1 MELIIRLIREG
12 GALSFPSA
20 LYGFVWC
27 FTQVIGLLFLLVYLH
42 QFVYIIVGTLV
53 RFKERYVAKTEHTIG
68 IVIAARNES
77 AVIGNL
83 IASVRACD
91 YPQNKVRIFVVA
103 DNCTDDTAELCRG
116 LGCTVF
122 ERSDLTRVGKGYAL
136 HFLFDKLHSDKEFA
150 PLIPEAYIVLDADNL
165 VKPNFISEMNRA
177 YDAGYGMVTSYRNT
191 KNFGANWISAGY
203 GYWFLHE
210 ARHLSNCRRMFR
222 LSCAISGTGF
232 LISADVVREF
242 DNWKFFTLTEDI
254 ECSTAYLLSGRKVG
268 YAPDAELYDEQPVK
282 FSQAWRQRERWSKG
296 FYQVFGK
303 SGAKLVKGCFKSFSC
318 YDILTTIFPALLFSV
333 AMLVVLPVS
342 AIVAACLGDTAA
354 AACAGA
360 GLGYS
365 FAAMYGLMFI
375 ICLTTAVTEWR
386 RIKAPAYKKILY
398 LFTFPFFMA
407 TYIPI
412 SVVALFKKVEW
423 KPIEHTAAITLDD
436 LNSKDGK

>member
-1 MELIIRLIREG
+1 
-12 GALSFPSA
+12 
-20 LYGFVWC
+20 
-27 FTQVIGLLFLLVYLH
+27 
-42 QFVYIIVGTLV
+42 
-53 RFKERYVAKTEHTIG
+53 
-68 IVIAARNES
+68 
-77 AVIGNL
+77 
-83 IASVRACD
+83 
-91 YPQNKVRIFVVA
+91 
-103 DNCTDDTAELCRG
+103 
-116 LGCTVF
+116 
-122 ERSDLTRVGKGYAL
+122 
-136 HFLFDKLHSDKEFA
+136 
-150 PLIPEAYIVLDADNL
+150 
-165 VKPNFISEMNRA
+165 
-177 YDAGYGMVTSYRNT
+177 
-191 KNFGANWISAGY
+191 
-203 GYWFLHE
+203 
-210 ARHLSNCRRMFR
+210 MFR

-254 ECSTAYLLSGRKVG
+254 ECSTAYVLSGRKVG

-303 SGAKLVKGCFKSFSC
+303 SGGKLVKGCFKSFSC

-333 AMLVVLPVS
+333 TMLVVLPVS

-375 ICLTTAVTEWR
+375 ICLTTAVTEWK

-436 LNSKDGK
+436 LDSEDKK